1 MRRILVIAAIVIIA
15 LVLTA
20 SFLVADHYQFS
31 NEKPSETTPFYVGVT
46 YCGGNVTEAKLL
58 IDKVKNYTNLF
69 VVQSGSLEKNL
80 AELDEVCAYAVVSG
94 LHIIVYF
101 GSVVFNRNYV
111 TDFLS
116 NETWGSYLLG
126 IYFDDEPGGK
136 TLDAS
141 NVNLLDFGNIVS
153 RYPDYM
159 RVIQPNGTQ
168 ITFDTNGTVSIESPD
183 NSLIFY
189 NPDGTI
195 HLTVN
200 NTLQNENNYVI
211 EANGTAYLL
220 DSSGN
225 VASQVSDQ
233 NKLPKIQT
241 YNQILAQRPYQTQ
254 NEYAHSLVTTI
265 QNTTNWFH
273 TQTPV
278 KVFTSDYAL
287 YWYDY
292 LGGYDVVLTQLGWN
306 NTETQDIALDRGA
319 ANLQGKVW
327 GAIVTWK
334 YDQPP
339 YLGTGPEMYD
349 QMRMAYDAG
358 TKYIVVFNYPTYPDN
373 NPYGILQDEHFSAL
387 QEFWNYT
394 VQNKTVTNGGSKAEA
409 VLVLPNNYGSGL
421 RSANDT
427 IWGIWPADNRSQ
439 QVWDSMQTSLSK
451 YGTKLDVVYDNP
463 AYPFSGRYQQVYY
476 WNQTG

>member
-1 MRRILVIAAIVIIA
+1 MRRILVIAAVVIVA
-15 LVLTA
+15 LLLSA

-31 NEKPSETTPFYVGVT
+31 NEKPSETTSFYVGVT

-58 IDKVKNYTNLF
+58 IDRVKNYTNLF

-80 AELDEVCAYAVVSG
+80 AELNEVCAYAVASG
-94 LHIIVYF
+94 LRIIVYF
-101 GSVVFNRNYV
+101 GSVVFNRNYL
-111 TDFLS
+111 TDFLN
-116 NETWGSYLLG
+116 NETWGSNLLG

-141 NVNLLDFGNIVS
+141 NVNLLDYGNIVS

-159 RVIQPNGTQ
+159 TVIQPNGTQ
-168 ITFDTNGTVSIESPD
+168 ITYDTNGTVSIQSD
-183 NSLIFY
+183 NSSIFY
-189 NPDGTI
+189 HPDGTI
-195 HLTVN
+195 LLTANSTV
-200 NTLQNENNYVI
+200 QNEINYVI
-211 EANGTAYLL
+211 ESNGTAYLL

-225 VASQVSDQ
+225 VASLVSDPS
-233 NKLPKIQT
+233 KLPKIET

-254 NEYAHSLVTTI
+254 NEYANSLVTTI

-273 TQTPV
+273 TQTPL

-306 NTETQDIALDRGA
+306 NSETQDIALVRGA
-319 ANLQGKVW
+319 ANLQGKDW

-334 YDQPP
+334 YNQPP
-339 YLGTGPEMYD
+339 YLGTGQEMYD
-349 QMRMAYDAG
+349 QMRMAFDAG
-358 TKYIVVFNYPTYPDN
+358 AKYIVVFNYPTYQDN

-387 QEFWNYT
+387 QKFWSDT
-394 VQNKTVTNGGSKAEA
+394 VQNKTVTNDGTKAEA

-421 RSANDT
+421 RNANDT
-427 IWGIWPADNRSQ
+427 IWGMWPADNRSQ
-439 QVWDSMQTSLSK
+439 QVWNAIQASISK
-451 YGTKLDVVYDNP
+451 YGSKLDIVYDDP
-463 AYPFSGRYQQVYY
+463 AHPIAGKYQYVYY
-476 WNQTG
+476 WYQTI